1 MKKILFIS
9 AFLMLIMSC
18 ENENNL
24 NIKFDNDTK
33 RIYVTKEYIITQK
46 YSGSTGF
53 GRCYWRLESIRNIND
68 IKNVNKNDTI

>member
-1 MKKILFIS
+1 MKKILFMS

-46 YSGSTGF
+46 YTGSTGF

-68 IKNVNKNDTI
+68 VKNVNKNDTI

>member
-9 AFLMLIMSC
+9 AFLMSIMSC
-18 ENENNL
+18 EDENNL
-24 NIKFDNDTK
+24 SIKFDNDTK

-46 YSGSTGF
+46 YTGSTGF
-53 GRCYWRLESIRNIND
+53 GRCYWRLESIRNRND